1 MNQKDLKSLF
11 SMIFKGQFS
20 MMFSSIGTWS
30 LHHLEKKWLIF
41 LENIL
46 SYYRK
51 SKINCTYET
60 LHELREVLR
69 SV

>member
-30 LHHLEKKWLIF
+30 LHHLEKNDLFFWKIYYHTTEKVRLIVHMRP
-41 LENIL
+41 
-46 SYYRK
+46 SM
-51 SKINCTYET
+51 S
-60 LHELREVLR
+60 
-69 SV
+69 